1 MHESEQQM
9 WETKSII
16 HDSYACP
23 FYGDYDPGINPITG
37 KCSGF
42 IPHSSY
48 DYNVAMKEYCTD
60 CPVRG
65 FDISSCTIYYKL
77 KGSVNLKDIEL
88 WHGDCLE
95 LMKDIPDKSIDM
107 ILCDLPYG
115 TTACEWDSVIPFEP
129 LWEQYNRIIRIN
141 GYIVLFS
148 SQPFTTKL
156 INSNINNF
164 SHQWIWDKKM
174 SANPLLCRKMPM
186 KNFEDICVFC
196 FNYDKYDFRRIY
208 FKNVLEFI
216 KKSKSE
222 VIKETNQG
230 LDHCFR
236 YNSLQ
241 FNIPTEENY
250 NLLIDKYNLNKMI
263 GFIPYDKLN
272 IYKRVYNPQMIK
284 LKHSKVIGGGKFT
297 KTDFLGQTFTSDKKI
312 TNERYPT
319 AIIQF
324 SNRKGETLHPTQ
336 KPIELLEYLI
346 KTYTN
351 ENETVLDNCMGSGS
365 TGVACKNLNRKFIGI
380 ELDDTYF
387 KIAKERI
394 ENT

>member
-1 MHESEQQM
+1 MVTSM
-9 WETKSII
+9 N
-16 HDSYACP
+16 D
-23 FYGDYDPGINPITG
+23 IT
-37 KCSGF
+37 
-42 IPHSSY
+42 
-48 DYNVAMKEYCTD
+48 
-60 CPVRG
+60 
-65 FDISSCTIYYKL
+65 
-77 KGSVNLKDIEL
+77 L
-88 WHGDCLE
+88 WCGDCLE

-394 ENT
+394 ENTNV